1 MTMADTQGNK
11 PEKRKKDPLFA
22 AAVVKLS
29 FRLANNESA
38 PAYRFVY
45 EGVLR
50 DFNIEDSVVEAYLEA
65 NYERV
70 LKAARGKERGGS
82 D

>member
-1 MTMADTQGNK
+1 MTDAQGDK
-11 PEKRKKDPLFA
+11 VEKRKKDPLFA

-50 DFNIEDSVVEAYLEA
+50 DFKLEDAQVESYLQA
-65 NYERV
+65 NYDRV
-70 LKAARGKERGGS
+70 LKAARGKERGQ

>member
-1 MTMADTQGNK
+1 MAEQK
-11 PEKRKKDPLFA
+11 KRKDPMFA
-22 AAVVKLS
+22 AAVLKLS
-29 FRLANNESA
+29 FRLANNEKA

-50 DFNIEDSVVEAYLEA
+50 DCNLEDKDVEAFLEQ

-70 LKAARGKERGGS
+70 LKAARGKERGEP
-82 D
+82 

>member
-1 MTMADTQGNK
+1 MA
-11 PEKRKKDPLFA
+11 EKRRKDPMFT
-22 AAVVKLS
+22 AAVLKLS
-29 FRLANNESA
+29 FRLANNERA

-50 DFNIEDSVVEAYLEA
+50 DFELEDQAVEAYLQQ

-70 LKAARGKERGGS
+70 LKAARGKERGAP
-82 D
+82 